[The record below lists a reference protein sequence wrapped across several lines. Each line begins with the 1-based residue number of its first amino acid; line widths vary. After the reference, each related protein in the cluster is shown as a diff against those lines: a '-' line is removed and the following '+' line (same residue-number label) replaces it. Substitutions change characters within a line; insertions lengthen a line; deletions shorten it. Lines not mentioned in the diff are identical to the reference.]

1 MPLLSGLK
9 SNKGDFLGLKGKFV
23 KNKNTPPAPLKR
35 GARNGEKKE
44 SHLAHFNSPLE
55 RG

>member
-1 MPLLSGLK
+1 LGF
-9 SNKGDFLGLKGKFV
+9 KGEFV

-35 GARNGEKKE
+35 GARTAKPLVFKNTLLIINKI
-44 SHLAHFNSPLE
+44 SLIQQSNSPLE

>member
-1 MPLLSGLK
+1 
-9 SNKGDFLGLKGKFV
+9 LGLKGKFV

-35 GARNGEKKE
+35 GARTGEKI
-44 SHLAHFNSPLE
+44 LVWRFNSPLE